1 MVSFELSILDW
12 IQTSL
17 RSGFGDVFF
26 PIITT
31 FADEGIGWVLLCGIL
46 ILIPKTKKLGG
57 VMFLAI
63 IIEVLAC
70 NIILKPLVAR
80 PRPFMLNS
88 AVQLLIPAPEDYSFP
103 SGHTA
108 VSFAAAS
115 VLLVQ
120 KSKGWLPALLMAGLI
135 AFSRL
140 YLYVHFPTDVIA
152 GAVIG
157 IAAGALACRLWAFCE
172 KRLSKK
178 VQRR

>member
-1 MVSFELSILDW
+1 MASFELSILDW
-12 IQTSL
+12 MQMSL

-31 FADEGIGWVLLCGIL
+31 FADEGIGWVLLCGVL
-46 ILIPKTKKLGG
+46 MLIPKTKKLGG

-63 IIEVLAC
+63 VIEVLAC

-80 PRPFMLNS
+80 PRPFMLNPS
-88 AVQLLIPAPEDYSFP
+88 IQLLIPAPEDYSFP

-108 VSFAAAS
+108 VSFAATT
-115 VLLVQ
+115 VLLLR
-120 KSKGWLPALLMAGLI
+120 KSRGWLPALLLSGLI

-140 YLYVHFPTDVIA
+140 YLYVHFPTDVFA

-157 IAAGALACRLWAFCE
+157 IVSGALACRLWAFVE
-172 KRLSKK
+172 KRLPEKR
-178 VQRR
+178 QN

>member
-80 PRPFMLNS
+80 PRPTDKDLISKIYKQHTQLNNNKTTNPTWAEDLNRHFS
-88 AVQLLIPAPEDYSFP
+88 NKDIKCVTKLSSRICCGILLC
-103 SGHTA
+103 
-108 VSFAAAS
+108 
-115 VLLVQ
+115 LV
-120 KSKGWLPALLMAGLI
+120 
-135 AFSRL
+135 
-140 YLYVHFPTDVIA
+140 H
-152 GAVIG
+152 
-157 IAAGALACRLWAFCE
+157 
-172 KRLSKK
+172 
-178 VQRR
+178 

>member
-115 VLLVQ
+115 VLLFQ

-140 YLYVHFPTDVIA
+140 YLYVHWPSDVL
-152 GAVIG
+152 G
-157 IAAGALACRLWAFCE
+157 GALLGAFLGWAAARASAQVYAGLE
-172 KRLSKK
+172 KK
-178 VQRR
+178 

>member
-88 AVQLLIPAPEDYSFP
+88 AVQLLIPAP
-103 SGHTA
+103 
-108 VSFAAAS
+108 
-115 VLLVQ
+115 
-120 KSKGWLPALLMAGLI
+120 
-135 AFSRL
+135 
-140 YLYVHFPTDVIA
+140 
-152 GAVIG
+152 
-157 IAAGALACRLWAFCE
+157 
-172 KRLSKK
+172 
-178 VQRR
+178 

>member
-63 IIEVLAC
+63 IIEVLA
-70 NIILKPLVAR
+70 
-80 PRPFMLNS
+80 
-88 AVQLLIPAPEDYSFP
+88 
-103 SGHTA
+103 
-108 VSFAAAS
+108 
-115 VLLVQ
+115 
-120 KSKGWLPALLMAGLI
+120 
-135 AFSRL
+135 
-140 YLYVHFPTDVIA
+140 
-152 GAVIG
+152 
-157 IAAGALACRLWAFCE
+157 
-172 KRLSKK
+172 
-178 VQRR
+178 